1 MQGCTT
7 SSAWDGTSG
16 PSSPTW
22 TPGSHPSISR
32 WSPSRTKMLTWLCR
46 YVGDPNLIGWV
57 PLACLLKTN
66 VVFTKT
72 SSFFY
77 VLSLSN
83 FFLPLTPLSHIWCFN
98 LTRVG
103 NQHMGHRSGGLPS
116 RSRPGRGTPG
126 HGGLPP
132 PRLRLVPR
140 VAAAVAGGGPAGP
153 PPGPLTGRRGRDRG
167 EGGAAGA
174 RAQHPYTRSHPFEQ
188 TALIHLLNQ
197 RMAGVGPVLLPEG

>member
-1 MQGCTT
+1 MPSFAAFGCRAARRPRPGMAPVDPLHRHGLLVHILRYPAGALHARRCLPGDAGTLETPT
-7 SSAWDGTSG
+7 S
-16 PSSPTW
+16 
-22 TPGSHPSISR
+22 
-32 WSPSRTKMLTWLCR
+32 L
-46 YVGDPNLIGWV
+46 GWV

-66 VVFTKT
+66 VVFTKIL
-72 SSFFY
+72 SFFY
-77 VLSLSN
+77 VLSLSS

-103 NQHMGHRSGGLPS
+103 NRHMGHRSGGLPS

-167 EGGAAGA
+167 EGGRLGPG
-174 RAQHPYTRSHPFEQ
+174 RSTRTP
-188 TALIHLLNQ
+188 
-197 RMAGVGPVLLPEG
+197 GVTRLSRRR